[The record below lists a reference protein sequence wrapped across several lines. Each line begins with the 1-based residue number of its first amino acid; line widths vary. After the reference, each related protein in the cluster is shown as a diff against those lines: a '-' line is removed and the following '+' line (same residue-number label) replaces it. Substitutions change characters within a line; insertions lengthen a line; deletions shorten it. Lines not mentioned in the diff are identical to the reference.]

1 MILRD
6 AIFSGE
12 RRHLGA
18 QPATEA
24 SRGERAD
31 GMARPER
38 VDPPAEIR
46 AEMHNEIRESAAGY
60 EVRPVE
66 VQPLSSD
73 RVASWL
79 VTQDG
84 ATRTALAAML
94 SEELAA
100 VRDAA
105 RTEGYER
112 GHAEAMKEAR
122 DKVRGALEALDA
134 LHGAAEEAFATEAGQ
149 LTEACA
155 DIVGEAF
162 FKLAGSAL
170 LERAAIVGAVTEVLK
185 RVRDERELRI
195 HVNPQDLPVLR
206 SAEAG
211 IAASLP
217 GRRFTLLADGRVEA
231 GGCMVESAL
240 GSLDGRL
247 EVQLAGLCATL
258 RAARAGGSGA

>member
-18 QPATEA
+18 QSAPAALAPEGA
-24 SRGERAD
+24 SISLA
-31 GMARPER
+31 
-38 VDPPAEIR
+38 AEV
-46 AEMHNEIRESAAGY
+46 RESAALY
-60 EVRPVE
+60 EPRPTE
-66 VQPLSSD
+66 TQLSSD

-94 SEELAA
+94 SEDLAA

-105 RTEGYER
+105 HDEGYQR
-112 GHAEAMKEAR
+112 GHQEAMTEAR
-122 DKVRGALEALDA
+122 EKVSSAIDA
-134 LHGAAEEAFATEAGQ
+134 LGAINTAAHRAFESELAQIDA
-149 LTEACA
+149 ACA
-155 DIVGEAF
+155 DIVAEVF
-162 FKLAGSAL
+162 FKLAGAAL
-170 LERAAIVGAVTEVLK
+170 ATPEAIAGVVTEVLK

-195 HVNPQDLPVLR
+195 HVNPHDLPVLR
-206 SAEAG
+206 TAEPA

-217 GRRFTLLADGRVEA
+217 GRRFTLIADGRVET
-231 GGCMVESAL
+231 GGCIVESAL

-247 EVQLAGLCATL
+247 EVQLAELCASL
-258 RAARAGGSGA
+258 RASKTGSAT

>member
-6 AIFSGE
+6 AIFSSE

-18 QPATEA
+18 QAAPEPATHEEP
-24 SRGERAD
+24 RQEVRERA
-31 GMARPER
+31 GA
-38 VDPPAEIR
+38 
-46 AEMHNEIRESAAGY
+46 Y
-60 EVRPVE
+60 EVQPLEPRSTD

-94 SEELAA
+94 SDELAV

-105 RTEGYER
+105 HAEGYER
-112 GHAEAMKEAR
+112 GHAEAVQEAR
-122 DKVRGALEALDA
+122 DKVRGALAALA
-134 LHGAAEEAFATEAGQ
+134 QMHAAAEQAFGAENTQ
-149 LTEACA
+149 LSEACA
-155 DIVGEAF
+155 DIVAEVF
-162 FKLAGSAL
+162 FKLAGEQLAT
-170 LERAAIVGAVTEVLK
+170 RAGIVGAVTEVLK
-185 RVRDERELRI
+185 RVREERELRI
-195 HVNPQDLPVLR
+195 HVNPHDLPLLQ

-217 GRRFTLLADGRVEA
+217 GRKFTLLADGRIEA
-231 GGCMVESAL
+231 GGCIVESAL

-247 EVQLAGLCATL
+247 EVQLAELCATL
-258 RAARAGGSGA
+258 RSSKSGASA